1 MKCKME
7 DLTTERLLLRKL
19 EVSDSKEMYQNWSSS
34 EKVTRFLTW
43 SPHRSEN
50 DAIDSL
56 KKREFLYKEN
66 QIFDWGIVLKNTD
79 LLIGT
84 ITITNYFEAINTVE
98 VGYVIGE
105 KWWGKGIVVEALLRV
120 IDFLFTSTN
129 VQRIEATHDIDNVQ
143 SARVLKKAGFVREGI
158 FRQRKINNRGIV
170 DIVMYS
176 LIKTSFSKERD
187 NIFYSEDYI
196 NSFNF
201 DSNVTA
207 VFDDMVERSVPFYHE
222 VQNLVCEFLK
232 LCYQNRHL
240 KILDIGSSTGTLLK
254 KLEYF
259 FPNAKLTGIDN
270 SKSMVEKAQNKNK
283 SAEIIEGDAL
293 YTDLGNQ
300 DIIILSLIL
309 QFIRPIDREQL
320 LSKIYNSL
328 TRGGKLILF
337 EKIKFENPEIDRK
350 IIDLYYNFKERSGY
364 SKIEI
369 HRKREAL
376 ENVLIPYTK
385 NENIYMLEKV
395 GFSKVTELFR
405 YLNFSLIIAER

>member
-1 MKCKME
+1 
-7 DLTTERLLLRKL
+7 
-19 EVSDSKEMYQNWSSS
+19 
-34 EKVTRFLTW
+34 
-43 SPHRSEN
+43 
-50 DAIDSL
+50 
-56 KKREFLYKEN
+56 
-66 QIFDWGIVLKNTD
+66 
-79 LLIGT
+79 
-84 ITITNYFEAINTVE
+84 
-98 VGYVIGE
+98 
-105 KWWGKGIVVEALLRV
+105 
-120 IDFLFTSTN
+120 
-129 VQRIEATHDIDNVQ
+129 
-143 SARVLKKAGFVREGI
+143 
-158 FRQRKINNRGIV
+158 
-170 DIVMYS
+170 
-176 LIKTSFSKERD
+176 
-187 NIFYSEDYI
+187 
-196 NSFNF
+196 
-201 DSNVTA
+201 
-207 VFDDMVERSVPFYHE
+207 
-222 VQNLVCEFLK
+222 
-232 LCYQNRHL
+232 
-240 KILDIGSSTGTLLK
+240 
-254 KLEYF
+254 
-259 FPNAKLTGIDN
+259 
-270 SKSMVEKAQNKNK
+270 MVEKAKNKNK

-350 IIDLYYNFKERSGY
+350 IIDLYYNFKERNGY